1 MPKKVILNTSE
12 YYKHGIHNGYYF
24 NTEFV
29 IDFIIKYPREEYDIY
44 DNFMLQTYDFS
55 KEDIPVEVIKNWRFN
70 TYLINYMQ
78 SLMEQKIFNWDARGS
93 FYEIIELD
101 EDDSELFDEQQILN
115 SIERQDYY
123 GHNLACFGS
132 EGNEIIK
139 FTNLSKFIIK
149 DLRKMIIDNMTQ
161 ENINKYINSNN
172 ITKYTKNVLL
182 NDKYESEDYESYE
195 Y

>member
-12 YYKHGIHNGYYF
+12 HYEHGIHNGYYF
-24 NTEFV
+24 NTQ
-29 IDFIIKYPREEYDIY
+29 FIINFIAKYPREEYDIY
-44 DNFMLQTYDFS
+44 DDFMLQTYDFF

-115 SIERQDYY
+115 SIKQRIYDGKE
-123 GHNLACFGS
+123 F
-132 EGNEIIK
+132 IK
-139 FTNLSKFIIK
+139 LTNLSKFIIK
-149 DLRKMIIDNMTQ
+149 DLRKMITDNMTQ
-161 ENINKYINSNN
+161 ENIQKYINDNN

-195 Y
+195 YE